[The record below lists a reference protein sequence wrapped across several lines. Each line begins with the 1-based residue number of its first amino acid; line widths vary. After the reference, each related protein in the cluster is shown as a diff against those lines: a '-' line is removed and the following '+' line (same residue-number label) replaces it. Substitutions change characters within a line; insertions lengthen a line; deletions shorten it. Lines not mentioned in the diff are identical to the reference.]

1 MLMVWS
7 LRMAVLGSLL
17 MSAVVPAQVAPSPP
31 AEQYAINVGDEL
43 EIFVWGEDKLKS
55 TVKVLPDGSFS
66 FPLVG
71 RVVAQGRHTS
81 DLEAV
86 IEKGLEP
93 MFRSQVPQVTVSVK
107 NPMGLQFSILGKV
120 KNPGNFTPGRNVNVL
135 EAVSMAGGTSEFADL
150 SNVLIL
156 RKTGSGLTPIH
167 VRLNNALKGDP
178 SARDLSGNGLPTLVG
193 GDTIVVP

>member
-1 MLMVWS
+1 MRWL
-7 LRMAVLGSLL
+7 LRLAAIGGLAL
-17 MSAVVPAQVAPSPP
+17 SAAAPAQTSPAP
-31 AEQYAINVGDEL
+31 ATEQYTINVGDEL

-55 TVKVLPDGSFS
+55 SVKVLPDGSFS

-71 RVVAQGRHTS
+71 RVPAQGRRTT
-81 DLEAV
+81 DIEAA

-120 KNPGNFTPGRNVNVL
+120 KNPGNFTPGRYVNVL
-135 EAVSMAGGTSEFADL
+135 EAISIAGGPTEFADV

-156 RKTGSGLTPIH
+156 RKTRDGVAEYH
-167 VRLNNALKGDP
+167 VRLSNALKGNP
-178 SARDLSGNGLPTLVG
+178 TARDLSANGLPVLVG